1 MPGVTVQE
9 MWWVFEIIVQLGLVQ
24 RDMMEDYWLTLYLYF
39 TASYCNILKQER
51 LYRVLRFLNFSDNKN
66 KHDKTDEN
74 WTVENESFVW

>member
-1 MPGVTVQE
+1 
-9 MWWVFEIIVQLGLVQ
+9 
-24 RDMMEDYWLTLYLYF
+24 MEDYWLTLYLYF

-74 WTVENESFVW
+74 STVKNESFV